1 VKNDVKRYRDNLQGE
16 IDGAYLYE
24 ALAQSEPDPKLA
36 EVYKRLASVE
46 RRHAKVWADKLGVQV
61 PPVLEPGWRTRAL
74 GWLSRKLGTQFVLPT
89 VISLEQRDRDHYDLQ
104 PEAKAAG
111 LPADEASHAR
121 LLQAVAGSRG
131 FEGNTLAR
139 FEGRHRAM
147 GGNALRAAVLGV
159 NDGLCSN
166 LSLVMGVAGAGLS
179 SHSILVTGFAGLLA
193 CACSMAIGEWLSVQS
208 SRELNRRQIGIEAE
222 EIAISPEEEA
232 EELALIYEAK
242 GLTQSDAGKL
252 AHRLIAEPKSA
263 LETLSREEL
272 GIDPNEL
279 GGSPWVAAAMS
290 FGLSIV
296 GAIFPV
302 APFAFLEGN
311 TAVLISLAMS
321 SIALFL
327 IGAATTIFTGSGV
340 WYSGGRQLVLGWL
353 AASVTFG
360 IGHLLKVSVA
370 G

>member
-1 VKNDVKRYRDNLQGE
+1 MKNDLKRYHDNLQGE

-24 ALAQSEPDPKLA
+24 ALAKSEPDPKLA

-61 PPVLEPGWRTRAL
+61 PPVLKPGWRTKAL
-74 GWLSRKLGTQFVLPT
+74 AWLSKRLGIQFVLPT
-89 VISLEQRDRDHYDLQ
+89 VISLEKRDRGLYDSQ

-121 LLQAVAGSRG
+121 LLQAVAGSSG
-131 FEGNTLAR
+131 FKGNELAR
-139 FEGRHRAM
+139 FEGRHRAL
-147 GGNALRAAVLGV
+147 GGNALRAGVLGV

-179 SHSILVTGFAGLLA
+179 SRTILVTGLAGLLA
-193 CACSMAIGEWLSVQS
+193 CACSMAIGEWVSVQS
-208 SRELNRRQIGIEAE
+208 SRELNQRQIRIEAE
-222 EIAISPEEEA
+222 EVATAPEEEA

-242 GLTQSDAGKL
+242 GLTQSDAEKL
-252 AHRLIAEPKSA
+252 AHRLISEPKSA
-263 LETLSREEL
+263 LETLTREEL
-272 GIDPNEL
+272 GIDPTEL

-302 APFAFLEGN
+302 APFAFLQGN
-311 TAVLISLAMS
+311 TAELTSLAVS
-321 SIALFL
+321 SIAFFL

-340 WYSGGRQLVLGWL
+340 WYSGARQLALGWL

-360 IGHLLKVSVA
+360 IGHLFKVSVT

>member
-1 VKNDVKRYRDNLQGE
+1 VKNDTKRYQDNLQGE

-24 ALAQSEPDPKLA
+24 ALAKSEPDPKLA
-36 EVYKRLASVE
+36 EVYNRLASVE
-46 RRHAKVWADKLGVQV
+46 RRHAKVWADKLGVPV
-61 PPVLEPGWRTRAL
+61 PAVLEPGWRTRAL
-74 GWLSRKLGTQFVLPT
+74 AWLSKKLGTQFVLPT
-89 VISLEQRDRDHYDLQ
+89 VISLEKRDRGLYDSQ

-121 LLQAVAGSRG
+121 LLQAVAGSTG
-131 FEGNTLAR
+131 FTGNELAR

-147 GGNALRAAVLGV
+147 GGNALRAGVLGV

-179 SHSILVTGFAGLLA
+179 SHAILVTGFAGLLA
-193 CACSMAIGEWLSVQS
+193 CACSMAIGEWVSVQS

-222 EIAISPEEEA
+222 EAATAPEEEA

-242 GLTQSDAGKL
+242 GLTRSDAEKL
-252 AHRLIAEPKSA
+252 ARRLIAEPKSA

-290 FGLSIV
+290 FGLSII

-302 APFAFLEGN
+302 APFAFLPGN
-311 TAVLISLAMS
+311 TAVMASLAIS
-321 SIALFL
+321 SVAFFL

-340 WYSGGRQLVLGWL
+340 WYSGARQLALGWL

-360 IGHLLKVSVA
+360 IGHLFKVSVT

>member
-1 VKNDVKRYRDNLQGE
+1 MKNDKTRYHDNLQGE

-24 ALAQSEPDPKLA
+24 ALAQSEPDLKLA

-46 RRHAKVWADKLGVQV
+46 KRHAKVWADKLGVQV
-61 PPVLEPGWRTRAL
+61 SPVLHPGWRTRIL
-74 GWLSRKLGTQFVLPT
+74 GWLSKRLGTQFVLPT
-89 VISLEQRDRDHYDLQ
+89 AISLEQRDRGRYDSQ
-104 PEAKAAG
+104 PEARAAG
-111 LPADEASHAR
+111 LPADEASHEK
-121 LLQAVAGSRG
+121 LLQAVAGSSG
-131 FEGNTLAR
+131 FKGNELAR

-147 GGNALRAAVLGV
+147 GGNALRAGVLGV

-208 SRELNRRQIGIEAE
+208 SRELNQRQIGIEAE
-222 EIAISPEEEA
+222 EVATAPEEEA

-242 GLTQSDAGKL
+242 GLTQSDAEKL
-252 AHRLIAEPKSA
+252 ARRLITEPNSA

-279 GGSPWVAAAMS
+279 GGSPWVAGAMS
-290 FGLSIV
+290 FGLSIA

-302 APFAFLEGN
+302 LPFAFLEGDI
-311 TAVLISLAMS
+311 AVLVSLAIS
-321 SIALFL
+321 SIALLL
-327 IGAATTIFTGSGV
+327 IGAATTIFTGTGV
-340 WYSGGRQLVLGWL
+340 WFSAARQLALGWL
-353 AASVTFG
+353 AACVTFG
-360 IGHLLKVSVA
+360 IGHLLRV
-370 G
+370 